1 MRHPVV
7 LRRPF
12 GTARLPMMMVRGRK
26 GRQSQQLF
34 PRGEQT
40 TLKRGEERGRRDLN
54 EFLPRVSGGMQFHAL
69 EWNEEARTTRKAPM
83 SCMR

>member
-1 MRHPVV
+1 MRLPVP
-7 LRRPF
+7 LGRPF

-40 TLKRGEERGRRDLN
+40 TLKRGERRDLN

-69 EWNEEARTTRKAPM
+69 EWNEEAKTTRKAPM
-83 SCMR
+83 CLHEEI